1 MYILIPC
8 AVVVLLM
15 IGMFLWSKSYDPE
28 EKRKEEE
35 ANETSERILME
46 HKYFWKKEASR

>member
-28 EKRKEEE
+28 EKEKELSSEKIDLEYKTFWRKE
-35 ANETSERILME
+35 A
-46 HKYFWKKEASR
+46 